1 MTLSIMLACAGGFST
16 SMLVERMKDAAKE
29 RGMEVNIDATAEGK
43 VDKLIQNV
51 DILLLGPQVGYMEE
65 SFKKKYSS
73 HSVAIATIPSMD
85 YGMMNGKKV
94 LADALNL
101 LNK

>member
-1 MTLSIMLACAGGFST
+1 MTLNIMLACAGGFST

-29 RGMEVNIDATAEGK
+29 KGMEITIDATAEGK
-43 VDKLIQNV
+43 VDKLIKNI
-51 DILLLGPQVGYMEE
+51 DILLLGPQVGYKEE
-65 SFKKKYSS
+65 SFKKKYNG
-73 HSVAIATIPSMD
+73 HPVVIATILSMD

-94 LADALNL
+94 LADALQL

>member
-43 VDKLIQNV
+43 VDKLI
-51 DILLLGPQVGYMEE
+51 DPEYRHPPAGSASRLHGGEL
-65 SFKKKYSS
+65 
-73 HSVAIATIPSMD
+73 
-85 YGMMNGKKV
+85 
-94 LADALNL
+94 
-101 LNK
+101 